1 MKHSSLWGRYRPPKL
16 PSVSVEETSSHY
28 NGFTLVEL
36 LVAAIITSLV
46 VSIAGFGV
54 IAATQANKRTE
65 AIAARR
71 HDLSRAFDFISN
83 EIRMANRINQSQMMV
98 ATNATAMSNMLA
110 STGLKASDWSNPV
123 LYLEIPIASQVP
135 GVCPA
140 GGPNAGSPPPQPTTY
155 DQVVYDIRPSTKDW
169 LAPYS
174 IHRYGRVPRSD
185 GSIDPCS
192 DPVASDTLV
201 DAIAENIDTPPPCPA
216 PGVLMGKGGFQAC
229 VQGSQVDLF
238 MRSKISEVEIH
249 RLSSTATARTG
260 NSQPIPVLTATQQP
274 GTNKIDLNW
283 QWSGSMDGVTF
294 EVNKGMTT
302 TTQTSQI
309 YSGAN
314 SSSSTEMKGSFGD
327 QHCYTVI
334 AKVGQITSPPS
345 NKVCFTQLASPTT
358 S

>member
-16 PSVSVEETSSHY
+16 SSVSVEETSSHH

-98 ATNATAMSNMLA
+98 ATNATAMSDMLA

-123 LYLEIPIASQVP
+123 LYLEIPIASQVS

-155 DQVVYDIRPSTKDW
+155 DQVVYDTRPSTKDW

-192 DPVASDTLV
+192 DPVASDILV
-201 DAIAENIDTPPPCPA
+201 DAIADQVDVMPTCPA
-216 PGVLMGKGGFQAC
+216 PGVLTGKGGFQAC
-229 VQGSQVDLF
+229 VNGTQVNLF
-238 MRSKISEVEIH
+238 MRSKISDIEIH
-249 RLSSTATARTG
+249 RLSSTATSRAA
-260 NSQPIPVLTATQQP
+260 NSQPIPVLTATQQS
-274 GTNKIDLNW
+274 GTNRIDLSW
-283 QWSGSMDGVTF
+283 QWSGSMKDVTF
-294 EVNKGMTT
+294 EVNQEATT
-302 TTQTSQI
+302 TANESQV
-309 YSGAN
+309 YSGASN
-314 SSSSTEMKGSFGD
+314 NHSTEMNGSVGN
-327 QHCYTVI
+327 QYCYTVT
-334 AKVGQITSPPS
+334 AKVGLMTSPPS
-345 NKVCFTQLASPTT
+345 NKACFSSVANITN
-358 S
+358 